1 MFCRHCGNEIPNGGK
16 FCGRCGLPVETF
28 NPPPASP
35 NPPQPP
41 VYHTAPKAKPARPWW
56 KKPEFIIICCACLLV
71 IVLSAILIGMLV
83 GGGEEEPTIP
93 NVVEELEPPAPHPEV
108 PDAPDTPE
116 VPDEPEEPEEPE
128 GPLVTDAFYDDTHRN
143 DEYNWGIFAIPQINL
158 DSEEIRSLNEEIYRE
173 LYTELTRDLL
183 KNWDNRSKKVTYDYY
198 EVGDVLSVVVEV
210 WPVDWEWTD
219 YYVYN
224 VSISEARVLSD
235 DEVIAA
241 SGVEDFRKSAKQ
253 ALETYFWESYPVD
266 TMADFSGGDFF
277 NEQLDR
283 TRAQSNIN
291 EAVPYLNGRG
301 ELCVIAPIYSLAG
314 ADYYLHRVNLED
326 FDYQSRYSGYAE
338 TKKPA
343 SDGEYMIADSDS
355 RRISES
361 ELHGLSEHEC
371 WLALNE
377 IYARHGRIFARQEF
391 ADYFNSKSW
400 YHGTIEGGTFDAN
413 VDNYLNDIE
422 QENLATIIAYQKK
435 MGWRES

>member
-1 MFCRHCGNEIPNGGK
+1 MFCRYCGNALPEAGK
-16 FCGRCGLPVETF
+16 FCSRCGAPVEPI
-28 NPPPASP
+28 NPPSVTP
-35 NPPQPP
+35 NPQ
-41 VYHTAPKAKPARPWW
+41 VYQAAPKAKLARPWW
-56 KKPEFIIICCACLLV
+56 KRPEFIIICCACLLV
-71 IVLSAILIGMLV
+71 VALSAILIGMLA
-83 GGGEEEPTIP
+83 GGEDAPTIP
-93 NVVEELEPPAPHPEV
+93 NEVEKLEQPEPHPEEPDV
-108 PDAPDTPE
+108 PEVSDVPEAPDTPE
-116 VPDEPEEPEEPE
+116 VPE
-128 GPLVTDAFYDDTHRN
+128 GPLVTDAFYDDTYRN
-143 DEYNWGIFAIPQINL
+143 EYNCGIFAIPQINL

-183 KNWDNRSKKVTYDYY
+183 NNWEGGSEKVTYDYY
-198 EVGDVLSVVVEV
+198 EAGDVLSVVVEV
-210 WPVDWEWTD
+210 RPVDWEWTE

-224 VSISEARVLSD
+224 VSISEARVLSN

-241 SGVEDFRKSAKQ
+241 SGVEDFRKTAKQ

-266 TMADFSGGDFF
+266 TAADFSGGDFF
-277 NEQLDR
+277 NEQLDK

-314 ADYYLHRVNLED
+314 AEYYLHQVNLED

-338 TKKPA
+338 SEKPA

-361 ELHGLSEHEC
+361 ELYGLSEHEC
-371 WLALNE
+371 WLVLNE

-400 YHGTIEGGTFDAN
+400 YRGTIDGGTFDAN
-413 VDNYLNDIE
+413 VDSYLNDIE
-422 QENLATIIAYQKK
+422 EDNLATIIAYQKK

>member
-1 MFCRHCGNEIPNGGK
+1 MFCRHCGNEIPQSGK
-16 FCGRCGLPVETF
+16 FCGRCGLPVEPF
-28 NPPPASP
+28 NPLPVTP
-35 NPPQPP
+35 NPP
-41 VYHTAPKAKPARPWW
+41 VYHAVPKAKPTRPWW

-71 IVLSAILIGMLV
+71 VVLSAILIGMLS
-83 GGGEEEPTIP
+83 GGGEEAPTIP
-93 NVVEELEPPAPHPEV
+93 NVVEKLELPEPHPEV
-108 PDAPDTPE
+108 PD
-116 VPDEPEEPEEPE
+116 VPVVPEEPSEPEQPE

-143 DEYNWGIFAIPQINL
+143 EYNCGIFAIPQINL

-183 KNWDNRSKKVTYDYY
+183 KNWEDGGQKVTYDYY
-198 EVGDVLSVVVEV
+198 EVGDILSLVVEV
-210 WPVDWEWTD
+210 RPTHWEWTD

-224 VSISEARVLSD
+224 LSISEARVLSD

-241 SGVEDFRKSAKQ
+241 SGVEDFRKTAKQ
-253 ALETYFWESYPVD
+253 ALETYFWESYPIE
-266 TMADFSGGDFF
+266 TMTDFSGGDFF
-277 NEQLDR
+277 NEQLDK
-283 TRAQSNIN
+283 TRAQNNIN
-291 EAVPYLNGRG
+291 EAVPYLNGDG

-314 ADYYLHRVNLED
+314 ADYYLHQVNLED

-338 TKKPA
+338 SKKPA

-371 WLALNE
+371 WLVLNE

-400 YHGTIEGGTFDAN
+400 YRGTIEGSVFDAN
-413 VDNYLNDIE
+413 ADSYLNSIE
-422 QENLATIIAYQKK
+422 KENLATIIAYQKR